1 MTTVASM
8 TPVEFVDRWPDHWNA
23 SEVVLLDVR
32 EPHEISLASVEGSL
46 WIPMGQIPS
55 RLDEIDR
62 GKTIVVMCHGGVRSL
77 QVAVFLSQRGFGN
90 VVNLD
95 GGIDA
100 WSRNIDPKIPR
111 Y

>member
-1 MTTVASM
+1 MSSVSSM
-8 TPVEFVDRWPDHWNA
+8 TPSEFRARWPEHGAVDD
-23 SEVVLLDVR
+23 VVLLDVR
-32 EPHEISLASVEGSL
+32 EAHELALAAVSASVH
-46 WIPMGQIPS
+46 IPMGQIPA

-62 GKTIVVMCHGGVRSL
+62 DKTIVVMCHGGIRSM
-77 QVAVFLSQRGFGN
+77 QVAGFLVQNGFDN

-100 WSRNIDPKIPR
+100 WSREIDQSVPR